1 MSYYI
6 LNTKNLPSFL
16 LNIDVI
22 NTYFDDTKLDIQEIG
37 DGNLNFV
44 FIVSSRKNPTKSLI
58 VKQAVPYLRIAGEG
72 FPLSRERMSY
82 EIRALELYTQS
93 ASHYIPKIYH
103 SDEAM
108 SVVIMQNLSEH
119 IILRKGLIEKTLY
132 PHFAEDISTFM
143 AQTLFSNSSLS
154 LSSTEKRALMDKF
167 NHNTELCKLTEDF
180 VFTFAFM
187 KNETNE
193 IDLTCK
199 DEAQILFAD
208 MAFKEQILKLKY
220 IFMTQ
225 SDTLL
230 HGDLHTGSIMANP
243 EETYIIDPEFAFIG
257 PFGFDIGALVAN
269 MINVTISHHYVS
281 QDFEYQ
287 EWLLETLY
295 QILSKFESKFLALWN
310 TQEESALI
318 AKGYIDDEYLSHY
331 KQQFMNTIFTQTIG
345 FAGAKIARRV
355 FGIAGV
361 EEIRGIED
369 DAIRKKAM
377 LSALRIARV
386 LVMEYKNITNADT
399 LLSKIKENL

>member
-6 LNTKNLPSFL
+6 LDTQNLPSFL
-16 LNIDVI
+16 LNIDTVLE
-22 NTYFDDTKLDIQEIG
+22 YFNDTTFDIQEIG

-44 FIVSSRKNPTKSLI
+44 FIVSSCKDPQKSLI

-72 FPLSRERMSY
+72 FPLSRERMNY
-82 EIRALELYTQS
+82 EIRALELYSQS
-93 ASHYIPKIYH
+93 SPQYIPKIYH
-103 SDEAM
+103 ADEAM

-119 IILRKGLIEKTLY
+119 IILRKGLIDKIIY
-132 PHFAEDISTFM
+132 PKFAEDISTFM
-143 AQTLFSNSSLS
+143 TQTLFSNSSLA
-154 LSSTEKRALMDKF
+154 LSSTKKRALMDKF

-187 KNETNE
+187 DNDTNE

-199 DEAQILFAD
+199 EEAEELFSD
-208 MAFKEQILKLKY
+208 MAFKKQVLKLKY

-243 EETYIIDPEFAFIG
+243 DETYIIDPEFAFIG

-269 MINVTISHHYVS
+269 IINVTISHHYLS
-281 QDFEYQ
+281 HDSDYQ
-287 EWLLETLY
+287 QYLFETLY
-295 QILSKFESKFLALWN
+295 QILTQFQSKFLALWD

-318 AKGYIDDEYLSHY
+318 TEGYINDEYLSHY
-331 KQQFMNTIFTQTIG
+331 KQEFMKTLFSQSIG
-345 FAGAKIARRV
+345 FAGAKMARRV

-361 EEIRGIED
+361 EEIRGIEND
-369 DAIRKKAM
+369 EIRKKAM
-377 LSALRIARV
+377 LSVLRVAKI
-386 LVMEYKNITNADT
+386 LVMQYETINDADT
-399 LLSKIKENL
+399 LILKIKEAL